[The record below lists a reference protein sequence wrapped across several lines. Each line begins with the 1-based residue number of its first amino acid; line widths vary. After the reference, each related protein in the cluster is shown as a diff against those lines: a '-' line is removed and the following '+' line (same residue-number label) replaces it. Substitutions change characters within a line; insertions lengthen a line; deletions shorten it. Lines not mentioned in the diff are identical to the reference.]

1 MSFSIRSVAAGLVL
15 VTASLLSGCGGGS
28 GKPAPGMGCALNS
41 DCATGL
47 ICTFGL
53 CHSQCAKDTDCN
65 PGMCVKSSAVGDGGG
80 ALNVCQ
86 LAAEAHCYYNSD
98 CQAPL
103 VCGRDEQCRNQC
115 QSNVDCVMGQVCT
128 SSGVCADQSQIVAG
142 TNDVKLVTTGRDGGF
157 DAFVSGTAGS
167 GVTATGGTGG
177 AAAGTSGSTGG
188 TGGAAGGTGT
198 GTGGAAGAAGA
209 TGLAGSGGAGGTA
222 GAGGGSGGCSPAC
235 GVGKQCVSGTCQTCG
250 VAGATCCGTGATA
263 TCNSNLTCVSGT
275 CTCGDATQACC
286 DGTTCN
292 TGFQCVNGT
301 CSCGGAGQYCCAGA
315 NKCTGSLLC
324 GGRRCGCAT
333 ACDQNA
339 ALKNDGSIFISGT
352 PITNTNGTLFLATSM
367 SYNGYFG
374 CAIKADSTVWCWGTN
389 SYGALG
395 IGDTTISSSKAPVQV
410 STAMASGSP
419 LMGIT
424 MVVVADL
431 GYSACAI
438 GAGGALWCWGYGAS
452 GQLGIGDQS
461 NSSFA
466 VPVVGDASATQVT
479 GFATIAP
486 SYYNT
491 CGMKTDKSVWC
502 WGDNYY
508 GEIGNG
514 TDGQTT
520 SAKRY
525 QLYPTQV
532 TNLATSA
539 TSVITSYWNYN
550 ACAST
555 NDGSAYCWGNNG
567 SGDLANGLAT
577 GYSNVPSQVLTAA
590 ATPLTN
596 VAKVINW
603 YGKPCAVRTDGSIWC
618 WPDSGANYYAVQLK
632 DSSSN
637 RVTGLTTVGRDC
649 YLDTDDQVWYNGS
662 TSTSYQV
669 TCP

>member
-1 MSFSIRSVAAGLVL
+1 
-15 VTASLLSGCGGGS
+15 
-28 GKPAPGMGCALNS
+28 
-41 DCATGL
+41 
-47 ICTFGL
+47 
-53 CHSQCAKDTDCN
+53 
-65 PGMCVKSSAVGDGGG
+65 MCLKSTAVGDGGG

-98 CQAPL
+98 CTAPL

-115 QSNVDCVMGQVCT
+115 QSNVDCVTGQICA

-157 DAFVSGTAGS
+157 DAFASGTAGT
-167 GVTATGGTGG
+167 GVT
-177 AAAGTSGSTGG
+177 STGG
-188 TGGAAGGTGT
+188 AGGTGT
-198 GTGGAAGAAGA
+198 GGSATGTGGVGGGIATGTGGTAGAAGS
-209 TGLAGSGGAGGTA
+209 TGLAGSTGKAGASGTGGTA
-222 GAGGGSGGCSPAC
+222 GASGSCSPAC
-235 GVGKQCVSGTCQTCG
+235 GVGKQCVSGTCQVCG

-263 TCNSNLTCVSGT
+263 TCNSNLTCVGGT
-275 CTCGDATQACC
+275 CTCGDASQACC

-315 NKCTGSLLC
+315 TKCSGSLSC
-324 GGRRCGCAT
+324 GGRRCGCAK
-333 ACDQNA
+333 ACDQGA

-352 PITNTNGTLFLATSM
+352 PLTNTNGTLFLATSV
-367 SYNGYFG
+367 SYNAIIG
-374 CAIKADSTVWCWGTN
+374 CAIKADGAGTVWCWGSNT
-389 SYGALG
+389 YGALG
-395 IGDTTISSSKAPVQV
+395 IGDTTIGSSKTPVQV

-419 LMGIT
+419 LTGIT
-424 MVVVADL
+424 SITVADY
-431 GYSACAI
+431 GYTACAI
-438 GAGGALWCWGYGAS
+438 GAGGAVWCWGYGNS
-452 GQLGIGDQS
+452 GQLGIGDES

-466 VPVVGDASATQVT
+466 VPVVGDATATPVT
-479 GFATIAP
+479 GFTSVAP

-491 CGMKTDKSVWC
+491 CGMKSDNTVWC

-508 GEIGNG
+508 GAIGNG
-514 TDGQTT
+514 SPAMTT
-520 SAKRY
+520 TNRY
-525 QLYPTQV
+525 FPYPTQV
-532 TNLATSA
+532 TNLATSG
-539 TSVITSYWNYN
+539 TSVIASYWNYN

-555 NDGSAYCWGNNG
+555 NDGSAYCWGYNAYGN
-567 SGDLANGLAT
+567 LANGLST

-590 ATPLTN
+590 GTPLTG
-596 VAKVINW
+596 VTKVLSW

-618 WPDSGANYYAVQLK
+618 WPDSGGNYYAVQMK
-632 DSSSN
+632 DSASN